1 MSCVFNYSSVHDT
14 KIILLFT
21 GLEYVINRL
30 TPENFSKTTF
40 VVLVLKTYQFQ
51 CKMGFVLGRGQGFH
65 EELE

>member
-1 MSCVFNYSSVHDT
+1 MT
-14 KIILLFT
+14 LKIILLFT
-21 GLEYVINRL
+21 GLECVINRL

-51 CKMGFVLGRGQGFH
+51 SKMGLVLGRGQGFH